1 MKIIDK
7 PELGA
12 LVSPQGNQYIP
23 IHNWYP
29 YKHGYSRG
37 LATYLIKTFDLSA
50 GAWVLDPFCGGGT
63 TLLTCKELGINACGF
78 DILPFSVFLSNVK
91 VGSYDGTDLKREL
104 NTLKRKNTA
113 TCSDIASLPDIPI
126 IKKAFTPDI
135 EKALLTLKSKIDY
148 ISDPNTRDFFNLAF
162 LSILESVSNT
172 SKTGGFLRIVKR
184 DISPELIQQLFF
196 KKASSML
203 NDIME
208 DNKPK
213 QHGKVSVTAKV
224 GDARKLTTK
233 RKFDAVITSPPY
245 PNRHDY
251 TRIYSL
257 EMMFDFVSNNGQLK
271 KIRYETIRS
280 HVEARKKYE
289 AIGYKKPDALEFLI
303 AQVKKKKKPQV
314 LIDKADVLAEQVGC
328 PLVLKKVKVLP
339 QDLSRPQAQAMDSQL
354 FTTDADEFF
363 ATPGIDIV
371 VEAIGGESPAVEYL
385 SRALSAGK
393 HVVTS
398 NKEVIAKHGVELLT
412 LTQQHGVGLH
422 YEAAV
427 GGGIPLISPFQ
438 RDLLANNI
446 SGIYAIINGT
456 TNFILTRM
464 ARDGVDFSSALN
476 RAQELGYAE
485 PNPRDDVEGID
496 ATYKLAI
503 LASLAFHSQVRPEDI
518 YHEGISRLDSRDF
531 QYAQELGF
539 AIKLLA
545 IAKQSDESIEVRVH
559 PVFIPED
566 SLLAKVD
573 GVYNAILV
581 EGDLVGKVL
590 FFGEGAGALPTSSA
604 VIADVVAAAQDVI
617 LGIGSKIRWGAQP
630 GKGIKPMS
638 EIKTRYYLRLNVADR
653 PGVLAQ
659 IAKLLGDQQIS
670 ISSVIQKVVDSV
682 AQTAEI
688 VIMTH
693 PAQEKAMQQA
703 LGELTHL
710 AAVNEISN
718 FIRVEA

>member
-1 MKIIDK
+1 M
-7 PELGA
+7 
-12 LVSPQGNQYIP
+12 
-23 IHNWYP
+23 
-29 YKHGYSRG
+29 
-37 LATYLIKTFDLSA
+37 
-50 GAWVLDPFCGGGT
+50 
-63 TLLTCKELGINACGF
+63 IN
-78 DILPFSVFLSNVK
+78 N
-91 VGSYDGTDLKREL
+91 
-104 NTLKRKNTA
+104 
-113 TCSDIASLPDIPI
+113 
-126 IKKAFTPDI
+126 
-135 EKALLTLKSKIDY
+135 
-148 ISDPNTRDFFNLAF
+148 
-162 LSILESVSNT
+162 
-172 SKTGGFLRIVKR
+172 
-184 DISPELIQQLFF
+184 
-196 KKASSML
+196 
-203 NDIME
+203 
-208 DNKPK
+208 PK
-213 QHGKVSVTAKV
+213 QSIGIGLMGLGVIAGQVAKV
-224 GDARKLTTK
+224 L
-233 RKFDAVITSPPY
+233 V
-245 PNRHDY
+245 
-251 TRIYSL
+251 
-257 EMMFDFVSNNGQLK
+257 
-271 KIRYETIRS
+271 
-280 HVEARKKYE
+280 
-289 AIGYKKPDALEFLI
+289 
-303 AQVKKKKKPQV
+303 
-314 LIDKADVLAEQVGC
+314 DKAEVLAEQVGC
-328 PLVLKKVKVLP
+328 PLVLRKVKVLP
-339 QDLSRPQAQAMDSQL
+339 QDLSRPQVQAMDSQL

-371 VEAIGGESPAVEYL
+371 VEAIGGETPAMEYL
-385 SRALSAGK
+385 SRALSDGK

-398 NKEVIAKHGVELLT
+398 NKEVIAKHGAELLT
-412 LTQQHGVGLH
+412 LAQQHGVGLR

-438 RDLLANNI
+438 HDLLANKI

-464 ARDGVDFSSALN
+464 ARDGVDFSSALS

-485 PNPRDDVEGID
+485 PDPRDDVEGID

-518 YHEGISRLDSRDF
+518 YREGISRLGSRDF

-545 IAKQSDESIEVRVH
+545 IAKQSDESVEVRVH

-604 VIADVVAAAQDVI
+604 VVADIVAAAQDVV
-617 LGIGSKIRWGAQP
+617 LGIGSRTRWGAQP
-630 GKGIKPMS
+630 GKSIKPMS
-638 EIKTRYYLRLNVADR
+638 EIKTRYYLRLNVTDR

-659 IAKLLGDQQIS
+659 IAKVLGDQQIS

-693 PAQEKAMQQA
+693 PAQEKAMQLA

-710 AAVNEISN
+710 TAVKEISN
-718 FIRVEA
+718 FIRVENMH